1 MPTKALVDEEGN
13 VVDPAPLASAV
24 GNSAEAP
31 HQAPAPRRRNNNIG
45 TMTYT
50 LVQALDEAASR
61 KRSQTSATLNAAGRN
76 ATRNAPI
83 DILAIILSLSVD
95 LHAGTGTGMGGR
107 STGPTAELLVT
118 DQSLPMGCCGRIRL
132 YGREHI
138 KKLSGI
144 GRGDV
149 LRFNR
154 IDVSKDNR
162 NETNMSS
169 SAGGMSTENINTSLS
184 TVICEMR
191 PSWSDP
197 EAGIPF
203 ARVGTSPAAGG
214 NEVIVGDNDT
224 FMPSSPGEVV
234 DPHTLPNTMVT
245 LPSVIEEMLSWFRK
259 HYPHPLNGGG
269 NISTLALSGTDEAG
283 VGPCRRRKLRDI
295 TNANLLSEVVVNV
308 VHYDAA
314 AILSPA
320 VVLSLSGGANKRR
333 RNVTSVSQQRGHVAS
348 LSDGN
353 EASDIMPLYD
363 CRRFKA
369 ILESS
374 VSSDSI
380 GCGKLLITNVLSRR
394 LGASSATAVATCSSS
409 MILLPTPDT
418 TIVSL
423 SNDLLAATG
432 AAGSGGDGVATL
444 PSQHWNSQSQIMMD
458 NSLGRGLGS
467 PLGNKV
473 LAGDYETKIV
483 TSQILDIFIDDRNQC
498 LSDEETLT
506 DLKKLASILVNSRG
520 DGSTYMYRNATITI
534 DHNSAGKD
542 SFVVKADG
550 NIVETLCCSCP
561 AIDLMEGKDAMAV
574 RRYVRDLLRGFIH
587 VDVPLE
593 WTLQK
598 EKESETGRWTVVDVA
613 LPRIHISGA

>member
-13 VVDPAPLASAV
+13 VVDLAPLASAI
-24 GNSAEAP
+24 GNSAKAP
-31 HQAPAPRRRNNNIG
+31 HHAPAPDPTPRSRNNNIG

-61 KRSQTSATLNAAGRN
+61 KRSQASATLNAAGRN
-76 ATRNAPI
+76 API
-83 DILAIILSLSVD
+83 DILVIILSLSVD
-95 LHAGTGTGMGGR
+95 LHAGTGTGMEVR
-107 STGPTAELLVT
+107 RTGPTAELLVI
-118 DQSLPMGCCGRIRL
+118 DQSLPVGCCGRIRL

-138 KKLSGI
+138 KRLSGI

-162 NETNMSS
+162 NETSMSS
-169 SAGGMSTENINTSLS
+169 STGGKMSTGNFNTALS
-184 TVICEMR
+184 TVICELR

-203 ARVGTSPAAGG
+203 ARVGISRAAGG
-214 NEVIVGDNDT
+214 NEIIVGDNDT
-224 FMPSSPGEVV
+224 FMPSPDS
-234 DPHTLPNTMVT
+234 HTLPNAMVT
-245 LPSVIEEMLSWFRK
+245 SPSAIKEMLSWFQK
-259 HYPHPLNGGG
+259 HYPHPSNGGD

-308 VHYDAA
+308 AHYDAA
-314 AILSPA
+314 AILSPS
-320 VVLSLSGGANKRR
+320 VVLSLSGGSNKRR
-333 RNVTSVSQQRGHVAS
+333 RNVASASQQRGHVAT

-353 EASDIMPLYD
+353 GASDIMPLYD

-394 LGASSATAVATCSSS
+394 LAASSATAVATCSSS

-444 PSQHWNSQSQIMMD
+444 PSQHWNSQSQIMID
-458 NSLGRGLGS
+458 NSPGRGLGS
-467 PLGNKV
+467 PCFGGRL
-473 LAGDYETKIV
+473 
-483 TSQILDIFIDDRNQC
+483 RNQNC
-498 LSDEETLT
+498 HIT
-506 DLKKLASILVNSRG
+506 DSR
-520 DGSTYMYRNATITI
+520 
-534 DHNSAGKD
+534 H
-542 SFVVKADG
+542 
-550 NIVETLCCSCP
+550 
-561 AIDLMEGKDAMAV
+561 
-574 RRYVRDLLRGFIH
+574 IH
-587 VDVPLE
+587 
-593 WTLQK
+593 
-598 EKESETGRWTVVDVA
+598 
-613 LPRIHISGA
+613 

>member
-13 VVDPAPLASAV
+13 VVDPAPLASAI
-24 GNSAEAP
+24 GNSAQAP
-31 HQAPAPRRRNNNIG
+31 HPPRRRNNIG

-61 KRSQTSATLNAAGRN
+61 KSSQTSATLNAARSHG
-76 ATRNAPI
+76 PI
-83 DILAIILSLSVD
+83 DILVIILSLSVD
-95 LHAGTGTGMGGR
+95 LHAGTGTGTGMGVR

-118 DQSLPMGCCGRIRL
+118 DQSLPMGCCSRIRL

-154 IDVSKDNR
+154 IDVSRDNR
-162 NETNMSS
+162 NETNMGSS
-169 SAGGMSTENINTSLS
+169 TGDKGTVNINTALS

-197 EAGIPF
+197 EAGVPF
-203 ARVGTSPAAGG
+203 ARVGLGPAAGG
-214 NEVIVGDNDT
+214 NEIIMGDNDASL
-224 FMPSSPGEVV
+224 PSHGEVV
-234 DPHTLPNTMVT
+234 DPDTLPNAMVT
-245 LPSVIEEMLSWFRK
+245 SPSAIEEMLSWFRN
-259 HYPHPLNGGG
+259 HHPHPPNGGG
-269 NISTLALSGTDEAG
+269 ALSALSRTNAAG

-295 TNANLLSEVVVNV
+295 TNANLLSEVLVNV
-308 VHYDAA
+308 IHFDAA

-320 VVLSLSGGANKRR
+320 VVLSIGGGTNKRR
-333 RNVTSVSQQRGHVAS
+333 RNVASASQQRGYVAT

-363 CRRFKA
+363 CHRFKA

-374 VSSDSI
+374 VSSESM
-380 GCGKLLITNVLSRR
+380 GSGKLLITNILSRR
-394 LGASSATAVATCSSS
+394 LDASSASTVATCSSS

-423 SNDLLAATG
+423 TTCTG
-432 AAGSGGDGVATL
+432 AAGSGGGGRGSSL
-444 PSQHWNSQSQIMMD
+444 SSQYWGSQSQTLVH
-458 NSLGRGLGS
+458 NSPGRGLGS
-467 PLGNKV
+467 PSGNKV

-498 LSDEETLT
+498 LSDEKILA
-506 DLKKLASILVNSRG
+506 DPDKLASILVTSRE
-520 DGSTYMYRNATITI
+520 DESTYRNATITI
-534 DHNSAGKD
+534 DHNAAGKD

-550 NIVETLCCSCP
+550 NIMETLCCSCP
-561 AIDLMEGKDAMAV
+561 AIDLMKGKDAMAI
-574 RRYVRDLLRGFIH
+574 RNDVRDLLRGFIH
-587 VDVPLE
+587 IDISLE

-598 EKESETGRWTVVDVA
+598 EKESETGRWTVVDVV
-613 LPRIHISGA
+613 LPRIHIPGAGMCQL

>member
-13 VVDPAPLASAV
+13 VVDPAPLASAI
-24 GNSAEAP
+24 GNSAQAP
-31 HQAPAPRRRNNNIG
+31 HKAPDPTPRRRNSNIG

-50 LVQALDEAASR
+50 LAGALDEWAYR
-61 KRSQTSATLNAAGRN
+61 KRSQTSAASNAAG
-76 ATRNAPI
+76 TNAPI
-83 DILAIILSLSVD
+83 DILVIIIALSVD
-95 LHAGTGTGMGGR
+95 LQAGTGTGVGGR
-107 STGPTAELLVT
+107 GTGPTAELLVT
-118 DQSLPMGCCGRIRL
+118 DQSLPVGCCGRIRL
-132 YGREHI
+132 YGRDHI

-169 SAGGMSTENINTSLS
+169 STGGKSTGNINTALS

-203 ARVGTSPAAGG
+203 ARVGLSPAAGE
-214 NEVIVGDNDT
+214 NEIIVGDNDA
-224 FMPSSPGEVV
+224 FLPSLGEVV
-234 DPHTLPNTMVT
+234 DPHTLPNAMVT
-245 LPSVIEEMLSWFRK
+245 LPSAIEEILSWFQK
-259 HYPHPLNGGG
+259 LHPHPSYGGG
-269 NISTLALSGTDEAG
+269 NISTLAFYGTDEAG

-295 TNANLLSEVVVNV
+295 TNVNLLSEVVVNV
-308 VHYDAA
+308 VHCDAA

-320 VVLSLSGGANKRR
+320 VVLSLGGGANKRR
-333 RNVTSVSQQRGHVAS
+333 CNVTSVSQQKGYVAT

-374 VSSDSI
+374 ISSDST
-380 GCGKLLITNVLSRR
+380 GCGRLLITNVLSRR
-394 LGASSATAVATCSSS
+394 LAASSASIAATCSSS
-409 MILLPTPDT
+409 MVLLPTPDT

-423 SNDLLAATG
+423 SNDLLAVTG
-432 AAGSGGDGVATL
+432 AAGSGGGGRATTIS
-444 PSQHWNSQSQIMMD
+444 SQYWHSQSQMMH
-458 NSLGRGLGS
+458 NSPGRGLGS
-467 PLGNKV
+467 PSGNKV
-473 LAGDYETKIV
+473 LVGDFETKIV

-498 LSDEETLT
+498 LSDEKTLT
-506 DLKKLASILVNSRG
+506 DSDKLASILVNSRG
-520 DGSTYMYRNATITI
+520 DRSTYRNATITI

-542 SFVVKADG
+542 SFVVRADG
-550 NIVETLCCSCP
+550 NIMETLCCSCP
-561 AIDLMEGKDAMAV
+561 ATDLMEGKDTRAI
-574 RRYVRDLLRGFIH
+574 RGDVRDLLRGFIH
-587 VDVPLE
+587 VDIPLE
-593 WTLQK
+593 WTLRK
-598 EKESETGRWTVVDVA
+598 EKERETGRWTVVDVT
-613 LPRIHISGA
+613 LPKIYIMGI

>member
-1 MPTKALVDEEGN
+1 MPTKALVHEEGN
-13 VVDPAPLASAV
+13 VVDPAPLVSAV
-24 GNSAEAP
+24 GNSAEAAQHP
-31 HQAPAPRRRNNNIG
+31 APDPTPRRRNNNIG

-61 KRSQTSATLNAAGRN
+61 KRSQASATLNSAG
-76 ATRNAPI
+76 RNAPI
-83 DILAIILSLSVD
+83 DTLVIILSLSVD
-95 LHAGTGTGMGGR
+95 LHASTGTGMGRGR
-107 STGPTAELLVT
+107 STGPMAELLVT

-169 SAGGMSTENINTSLS
+169 SMRGKSTGNINTALS

-224 FMPSSPGEVV
+224 FMPSPGEVV
-234 DPHTLPNTMVT
+234 DSHTLPNAMVT
-245 LPSVIEEMLSWFRK
+245 SPSTVEEMLSWFQK

-308 VHYDAA
+308 AHYDAA
-314 AILSPA
+314 AILSPS
-320 VVLSLSGGANKRR
+320 VVLSLSGGSNKRR
-333 RNVTSVSQQRGHVAS
+333 RNVASASQQRGHVAT

-353 EASDIMPLYD
+353 GASDIMPLYD

-394 LGASSATAVATCSSS
+394 LAASSATAVATCSSS

-444 PSQHWNSQSQIMMD
+444 PSQHWNSQSQIMID
-458 NSLGRGLGS
+458 NSPGRGLGS
-467 PLGNKV
+467 PSGNNV

-498 LSDEETLT
+498 LSDEESLT
-506 DLKKLASILVNSRG
+506 DLDKLASILVNSRG
-520 DGSTYMYRNATITI
+520 DVSTYRNATITI
-534 DHNSAGKD
+534 DHNSTGKD

-550 NIVETLCCSCP
+550 SIVETLCCSCP

-574 RRYVRDLLRGFIH
+574 RRHVRDLLRGFIY
-587 VDVPLE
+587 VNVPLE

-598 EKESETGRWTVVDVA
+598 EKESETGRWTVIDVA